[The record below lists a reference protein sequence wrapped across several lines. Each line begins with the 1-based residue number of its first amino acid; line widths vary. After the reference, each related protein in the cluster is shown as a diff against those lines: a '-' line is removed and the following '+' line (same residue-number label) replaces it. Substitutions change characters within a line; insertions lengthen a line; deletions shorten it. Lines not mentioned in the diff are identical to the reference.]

1 MAPEQNTSPHD
12 TALEP
17 ASDNSSGSSGYIEDT
32 IVALATP
39 PGRGGVA
46 IVRLSGNRALELA
59 QKICAAKL
67 AKQPRHSFLTRI
79 ISPEDKEAIDQALVT
94 YFQQPA
100 SFTGEDMV
108 EFSTHGGVITP
119 SRVIRLLL
127 KLGARQAL
135 PGEFTQR
142 AFINGKL
149 DLAEAEALNEIISS
163 LSRRSQQ
170 VAFQNLEGHLSREI
184 ASIRTNLLSL
194 LVILEHELDFNE
206 AEIDYLTR
214 NEISGQLKEILERLH
229 RLQETAPYGRMIREG
244 VRVVITGEP
253 NAGKS
258 SIFNALA
265 GQERALVTQ
274 IPGTTR
280 DSLEAWLDISGF
292 PVCLVDT
299 AGLRSSEDTL
309 EQLSIAKSRQQ
320 LESADLVLLLD
331 PIDPVSKGREL
342 EIDTQKT
349 VIYVKSKVDQL
360 ATGDELNGQVT
371 TSVIRDDGLDGL
383 TTALQAALQDLIP
396 DQSSIV
402 VTSARQ
408 AEGLEKAVAQLEGV
422 LELVKSGQGM
432 DIISAEVRYA
442 AEELAAIIGETSN
455 EDVFEAIFRDFC
467 VGK

>member
-1 MAPEQNTSPHD
+1 MAPEHNNSSND
-12 TALEP
+12 TAVEP
-17 ASDNSSGSSGYIEDT
+17 AGDNSSTASGYIEDT

-39 PGRGGVA
+39 PGRGGIA
-46 IVRLSGNRALELA
+46 IVRLSGNKALDLA
-59 QKICAAKL
+59 QEICTARL
-67 AKQPRHSFLTRI
+67 AKRPRHSFLTRI
-79 ISPEDKEAIDQALVT
+79 ISPLDEEAIDQALVT

-100 SFTGEDMV
+100 SFTGEDIV
-108 EFSTHGGVITP
+108 EFSTHGGVVTP

-163 LSRRSQQ
+163 LSRRAQQ
-170 VAFQNLEGHLSREI
+170 VAFQNLEGHLSQEI
-184 ASIRTNLLSL
+184 ASIRTNLLL
-194 LVILEHELDFNE
+194 LLAVLEHELDFSE
-206 AEIDYLTR
+206 AEIEYLTH
-214 NEISGQLKEILERLH
+214 NEISKRVQEILERLR

-253 NAGKS
+253 NVGKS

-265 GQERALVTQ
+265 GQERALVTH

-280 DSLEAWLDISGF
+280 DSLEVWLDMSGF

-299 AGLRSSEDTL
+299 AGLRSSGDTI
-309 EQLSIAKSRQQ
+309 ERLSIAKSRQQ
-320 LESADLVLLLD
+320 LEAADLVLLLD
-331 PIDPVSKGREL
+331 PEDPVSRGREL
-342 EIDTQKT
+342 ELDTQKAI
-349 VIYVKSKVDQL
+349 IYVKSKADHLLAGKAQDDQI
-360 ATGDELNGQVT
+360 A
-371 TSVIRDDGLDGL
+371 TSVMREDGLDGL
-383 TTALQAALQDLIP
+383 TTALRAALKELIP
-396 DQSSIV
+396 EQGSIV

-408 AEGLEKAVAQLEGV
+408 AVGLGKAVSQLKGV
-422 LELVKSGQGM
+422 QELLESGHGM

-442 AEELAAIIGETSN
+442 ADELAAIIGETSN
-455 EDVFEAIFRDFC
+455 EDILERIFRDFC

>member
-1 MAPEQNTSPHD
+1 MAPEQNTSSND
-12 TALEP
+12 TAVEP
-17 ASDNSSGSSGYIEDT
+17 ADDSGSASGYIEDT

-39 PGRGGVA
+39 PGRGGIA
-46 IVRLSGNRALELA
+46 IVRLSGNKALDLA
-59 QKICAAKL
+59 QQICPPRL
-67 AKQPRHSFLTRI
+67 AKRPRHSFLTRI
-79 ISPEDKEAIDQALVT
+79 ISPLDEEAIDQALVT

-108 EFSTHGGVITP
+108 EFSTHGGVVTP

-149 DLAEAEALNEIISS
+149 DLAEAEALNQIISS

-170 VAFQNLEGHLSREI
+170 VAFQNLEGHLSQEI

-194 LVILEHELDFNE
+194 LAVLEHEMDFSE
-206 AEIDYLTR
+206 DEIEPLTHSESSMR
-214 NEISGQLKEILERLH
+214 LEEILERLH
-229 RLQETAPYGRMIREG
+229 RLQEMAPYGRLIREG

-280 DSLEAWLDISGF
+280 DSLEAWLDMSGF

-299 AGLRSSEDTL
+299 AGLRGNGDTL
-309 EQLSIAKSRQQ
+309 ERLSVTKSREQ
-320 LESADLVLLLD
+320 LEAADLVLLLD
-331 PIDPVSKGREL
+331 PEDPVSKRREL
-342 EIDTQKT
+342 EIDTQKR
-349 VIYVKSKVDQL
+349 VIYVKSKADHPMAGE
-360 ATGDELNGQVT
+360 ATGDQIVA
-371 TSVIRDDGLDGL
+371 SVMREDGLEGL
-383 TTALQAALQDLIP
+383 ATALRAALQELIP

-408 AEGLEKAVAQLEGV
+408 AEGLGKAVAQLDGV
-422 LELVKSGQGM
+422 QELLKSGQGM

-455 EDVFEAIFRDFC
+455 EDVLERIFRDFC

>member
-194 LVILEHELDFNE
+194 LAILEHELDFNE

-280 DSLEAWLDISGF
+280 DSL
-292 PVCLVDT
+292 
-299 AGLRSSEDTL
+299 LRSSEDAL

-331 PIDPVSKGREL
+331 PIDPVSKGNEF
-342 EIDTQKT
+342 EIDPKKT
-349 VIYVKSKVDQL
+349 NIYIKSKVHQQ
-360 ATGDELNGQVT
+360 ATGDEQNGQVT
-371 TSVIRDDGLDGL
+371 TSVIRDNGLDGL
-383 TTALQAALQDLIP
+383 TTAIQAALQDLIP

-422 LELVKSGQGM
+422 QELVKSGQGM

>member
-194 LVILEHELDFNE
+194 LAILEHELDFNE

-280 DSLEAWLDISGF
+280 DSL
-292 PVCLVDT
+292 
-299 AGLRSSEDTL
+299 LRSSEDAL

-331 PIDPVSKGREL
+331 PIDPVSKGNEL
-342 EIDTQKT
+342 EIDPKKT
-349 VIYVKSKVDQL
+349 VIYIKSKVDQL

-371 TSVIRDDGLDGL
+371 TSVIRDNGLDGL
-383 TTALQAALQDLIP
+383 TTAIQAALQDLIP

-422 LELVKSGQGM
+422 QELVKSGQGM

>member
-1 MAPEQNTSPHD
+1 MAPEQNNSPTD

-17 ASDNSSGSSGYIEDT
+17 AGDNRGSASGYIEDT

-39 PGRGGVA
+39 PGRGGIA
-46 IVRLSGNRALELA
+46 IVRLSGNNALELA
-59 QKICAAKL
+59 QEICAAGL
-67 AKQPRHSFLTRI
+67 AKRPRHSFLTRI
-79 ISPEDKEAIDQALVT
+79 VSPLDQEAIDQALVT
-94 YFQQPA
+94 YYQQPA

-108 EFSTHGGVITP
+108 EFSTHGGVVAP

-170 VAFQNLEGHLSREI
+170 VAFQNLEGRLSQEI

-194 LVILEHELDFNE
+194 LAILEHELDFNE
-206 AEIDYLTR
+206 AEIEYLTHS
-214 NEISGQLKEILERLH
+214 EISIRLQEILERLR
-229 RLQETAPYGRMIREG
+229 RLQETAPYGRLIREG

-265 GQERALVTQ
+265 GQERALVTK

-280 DSLEAWLDISGF
+280 DSLEAWLDMSGF

-299 AGLRSSEDTL
+299 AGLRSSGDTL
-309 EQLSIAKSRQQ
+309 ERLSVAKSRQQ
-320 LESADLVLLLD
+320 LEAADLVLLLD
-331 PIDPVSKGREL
+331 PEDPVAKGREFG
-342 EIDTQKT
+342 IDSQKT
-349 VIYVKSKVDQL
+349 ILYVKSKTDDLPAKEALDDQIE
-360 ATGDELNGQVT
+360 A
-371 TSVIRDDGLDGL
+371 SVMREDGLDGL
-383 TTALQAALQDLIP
+383 TVALQAALRELIP
-396 DQSSIV
+396 KQGSIV
-402 VTSARQ
+402 VTSVRQ
-408 AEGLEKAVAQLEGV
+408 AEGLEKAVAQLIGV
-422 LELVKSGQGM
+422 QRLLESSVGM

-442 AEELAAIIGETSN
+442 AMELAAIIGETSN
-455 EDVFEAIFRDFC
+455 EEVLELIFRDFC

>member
-1 MAPEQNTSPHD
+1 MAPEQNNSSND
-12 TALEP
+12 TAVER
-17 ASDNSSGSSGYIEDT
+17 ASDNSASGYIEDT

-39 PGRGGVA
+39 PGRGGIA
-46 IVRLSGNRALELA
+46 IVRLSGKQALDLA
-59 QKICAAKL
+59 QKICAARL
-67 AKQPRHSFLTRI
+67 AKRPRHSFLTRI
-79 ISPEDKEAIDQALVT
+79 ISPLDEEAIDQALVT
-94 YFQQPA
+94 YFRQPA

-108 EFSTHGGVITP
+108 EFNTHGGVVTP

-149 DLAEAEALNEIISS
+149 DLAEAEALNQIINS

-170 VAFQNLEGHLSREI
+170 VAFQNLEGHLSQEI
-184 ASIRTNLLSL
+184 ASIRTILLSL
-194 LVILEHELDFNE
+194 LAVLEHELDFSE
-206 AEIDYLTR
+206 AEIDYLTHS
-214 NEISGQLKEILERLH
+214 EISLRLQAILERLH

-244 VRVVITGEP
+244 VRVVITGAP

-265 GQERALVTQ
+265 GQERALVTH

-280 DSLEAWLDISGF
+280 DSLEAWLDMSGF

-299 AGLRSSEDTL
+299 AGLRSSGDTL
-309 EQLSIAKSRQQ
+309 ERLSIAKSRQQ
-320 LESADLVLLLD
+320 LEAADLVLLLD
-331 PIDPVSKGREL
+331 PEDPLSKGQEL
-342 EIDTQKT
+342 GMDSRKT
-349 VIYVKSKVDQL
+349 IIYVRSKADQL
-360 ATGDELNGQVT
+360 PANEAQDDQIAA
-371 TSVIRDDGLDGL
+371 SVMREDGLDGL
-383 TTALQAALQDLIP
+383 TTALRAALQELIP
-396 DQSSIV
+396 DQCNLV
-402 VTSARQ
+402 VTSDRQ
-408 AEGLEKAVAQLEGV
+408 AEGLGKAVAQLEGV
-422 LELVKSGQGM
+422 PELLKSGQGM

-455 EDVFEAIFRDFC
+455 EEVLERIFRDFC